1 MPKLDL
7 TPDEAGLVER
17 LAHERQG
24 APQRLLFYAV
34 VLAPLVAFAVHGVRR
49 DDVDAILVAF
59 GGLFFFNL
67 WHVVEEVR
75 HTGRFQSIF
84 RKLSAHQREA
94 REAPPPP

>member
-17 LAHERQG
+17 LSHERQG

-34 VLAPLVAFAVHGVRR
+34 VHAPLIAFAVHGARK
-49 DDVDAILVAF
+49 DDVDALLVAF
-59 GGLFFFNL
+59 GGLLLFNV

-84 RKLSAHQREA
+84 RKVSAHQREA
-94 REAPPPP
+94 APPP